1 MNIVYSIEGNIGSG
15 KSTLLQLLR
24 THIPAMVVSPEPIGE
39 WQRIG
44 KHNILEA
51 YYQHPQ
57 RWAYSFQTY
66 ALLTRMNQ
74 LYRMI
79 RAHPQQNRPLFTE
92 RSIAADREIF
102 AQLVHH

>member
-1 MNIVYSIEGNIGSG
+1 MSKIVYSIEGNIGSG

-24 THIPAMVVSPEPIGE
+24 SHIPTMTVSPEPIGE

-44 KHNILEA
+44 SYNILEA
-51 YYQHPQ
+51 YYNDSK

-74 LYRMI
+74 LFRMV
-79 RAHPQQNRPLFTE
+79 RAPHSGLLFT
-92 RSIAADREIF
+92 
-102 AQLVHH
+102 